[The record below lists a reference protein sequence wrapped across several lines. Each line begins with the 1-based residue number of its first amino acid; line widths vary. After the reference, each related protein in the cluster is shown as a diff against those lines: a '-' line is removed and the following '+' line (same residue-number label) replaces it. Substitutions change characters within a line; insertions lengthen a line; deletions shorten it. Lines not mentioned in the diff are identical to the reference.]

1 MEIVLNDFSVTG
13 QFASLDEFVDY
24 VLGVLSPVLDCLI
37 ERKVPFF
44 KKQDFYSSRITEDLT
59 LNDILLN
66 TGDPALS
73 VIRQYIISLAYQQ
86 PYWDDDMQSRTDVSY
101 DYPAQGQ
108 EPNCFTEV
116 IERKGA
122 MFSFPSDVFQ
132 EEKFLCRRQEQ
143 VVSVKNIT
151 EKKSFLCAYLKDDI
165 GNIRYILETYPYA
178 RKVTLATI
186 AGKCYAEEALLDND
200 LTVDDL
206 QNIILTI
213 PRMLEGMGKGEK
225 NDYWD
230 SFRDGIFEYRV
241 HVSGSRIFRLFFFQ
255 EGGVIFLNG
264 FIKKTQT
271 TPPEEIAKAIKIK
284 KSMGNR

>member
-24 VLGVLSPVLDCLI
+24 VLGKLSPVLDCMV
-37 ERKVPFF
+37 EREIPFL
-44 KKQDFYSSRITEDLT
+44 KKQDFYSSRITSDMSLH
-59 LNDILLN
+59 DILLR
-66 TGDPALS
+66 TGDPALA
-73 VIRQYIISLAYQQ
+73 VIRRYISALAYQQ
-86 PYWDDDMQSRTDVSY
+86 PYWDDDLKSRVDVSY
-101 DYPAQGQ
+101 DYPAKGQ

-122 MFSFPSDVFQ
+122 LLSFPSGEFQ
-132 EEKFLCRRQEQ
+132 DAEFTCRRQDEM
-143 VVSVKNIT
+143 VSVYNIT
-151 EKKSFLCAYLKDDI
+151 EKKSFLRAYLKD
-165 GNIRYILETYPYA
+165 GMHHVRYILEKYPYSK
-178 RKVTLATI
+178 KVTLATI
-186 AGKCYAEEALLDND
+186 AGKCYAEEALLSND

-206 QNIILTI
+206 QNIIRTI
-213 PRMLEGMGKGEK
+213 PRMLEGMEKGEK

-230 SFRDGIFEYRV
+230 SLRDGIFEYRV

-284 KSMGNR
+284 RSMGNR